1 VSRLKAI
8 TSHKSA
14 FMSGL
19 ATGLAAP
26 TFALAGVFEVP
37 LPTRRASIEGSWV
50 RVGQHL
56 RTAMNDYGAG
66 VERSR
71 RAR

>member
-1 VSRLKAI
+1 MSRLKAV
-8 TSHKSA
+8 TFHKDA

-26 TFALAGVFEVP
+26 TLLLAGVFEAR
-37 LPTRRASIEGSWV
+37 LPVRRASIEGSWV

-71 RAR
+71 RTR